1 MRLVGEEQRNMDTSI
16 SVSHDSHEA
25 QWADFNELHQCEFV
39 DHRTRSLAMCGA
51 IDHM

>member
-1 MRLVGEEQRNMDTSI
+1 MGEEQREQRNTDTST
-16 SVSHDSHEA
+16 SVSHDFDEA
-25 QWADFNELHQCEFV
+25 QWAEFNELLQYEFV